1 MGSAGSTDRCSTRDE
16 TSLWSDETIL
26 SCDSVNS
33 PSLSKEDSLCCCVI
47 VDEEIEEEGEGLRGK
62 LSGLRGGTYRTWF

>member
-16 TSLWSDETIL
+16 MSLESAETMLFSD
-26 SCDSVNS
+26 VNES
-33 PSLSKEDSLCCCVI
+33 SSLSKEDNRWCCDI

-62 LSGLRGGTYRTWF
+62 LSGLNGGTYRT